1 MESLLIFL
9 VILYLTSL
17 VSVFLSAWSFTK
29 NLRKMFSNIMDEE
42 MVVKYGN
49 NAVRS
54 KNFLTFVI
62 FFNYLIGIVIVILVL
77 V

>member
-17 VSVFLSAWSFTK
+17 VSVFLSAWSYTK
-29 NLRKMFSNIMDEE
+29 NLGKMFSNIMDEE

-49 NAVRS
+49 NAVQS

-62 FFNYLIGIVIVILVL
+62 FFNYLIGIVIAILVL